1 MKKSQTAKH
10 FTIVLMA
17 ALVLAVILGIFVTRN
32 LPSVRQEQTAK
43 KILTNLLN
51 APNAELMAAYDSM
64 FDSAESS
71 SQTSKAYTNGSSSL
85 TVLDSEEIREVISGM
100 LEGKGADEFIESC
113 ILGNEIMTLQQYTV
127 MGGVESQLQEL
138 TVKKSQQ
145 INTLTYDA
153 VLAMKSGDKD
163 NVAVNVSG
171 QVQFDENGWVSAMTL
186 KSRELAAF
194 YEGLHE

>member
-17 ALVLAVILGIFVTRN
+17 VLVLAVILGIFVSRN
-32 LPSVRQEQTAK
+32 LHSVRQEQTAK

-71 SQTSKAYTNGSSSL
+71 PQTSKAYTKGPSSL
-85 TVLDSEEIREVISGM
+85 TVLDSEEVRKAISDM
-100 LEGKGADEFIESC
+100 LEGKGADGFLESC
-113 ILGNEIMTLQQYTV
+113 LLGNEIMTLQQYAV

-145 INTLTYDA
+145 KNTLTYDA
-153 VLAMKSGDKD
+153 VLTMKAGDKE

-171 QVQFDENGWVSAMTL
+171 KVQFDENGRVSAMTL
-186 KSRELAAF
+186 KSRELAVF
-194 YEGLHE
+194 FEGLHE